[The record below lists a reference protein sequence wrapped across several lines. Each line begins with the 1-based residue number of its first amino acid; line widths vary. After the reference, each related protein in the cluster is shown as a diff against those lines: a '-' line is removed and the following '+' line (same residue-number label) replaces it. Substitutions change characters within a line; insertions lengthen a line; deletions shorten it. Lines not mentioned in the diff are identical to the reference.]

1 MLTVSKTN
9 IRWILVAALAICILG
24 VLILPQVDLPDFTF
38 NANSSR
44 VFSPDHV
51 RTISFDRDEAE
62 LILLNLPLLLYGFH
76 TFGLVSVLKNR
87 NMSLELKKTATL
99 RC

>member
-1 MLTVSKTN
+1 MLTVSKTK

-38 NANSSR
+38 NANGST

-51 RTISFDRDEAE
+51 RSISFDRGGAG
-62 LILLNLPLLLYGFH
+62 LILLNLPLLLYGFC
-76 TFGLVSVLKNR
+76 TFGLVSILKNR